1 LVWNYVFGW
10 FAYTIDN
17 LVIVETLNKERT
29 QKIIPLP
36 EKIGTLLLSKD
47 MKRLVCSSA
56 FNSVKKV
63 KGAGDNSSE
72 QDSQMS
78 ADSSSVGETSE
89 TAFSNLYILS
99 KDF

>member
-1 LVWNYVFGW
+1 MIKQNQPNFKIKYLIGYESYGHDNLVWNYVFGW

-56 FNSVKKV
+56 FNSVKKP
-63 KGAGDNSSE
+63 KGTGDNSS
-72 QDSQMS
+72 
-78 ADSSSVGETSE
+78 
-89 TAFSNLYILS
+89 
-99 KDF
+99 